1 MLKRWEETSI
11 QENLPERHCEEHYI
25 NGPSKHWS
33 QQVLGFSEMAGSAIF
48 SNVAYTSYL
57 ASQIQFPNTQN
68 RDNLYFKGIITYTKK
83 V

>member
-1 MLKRWEETSI
+1 MF
-11 QENLPERHCEEHYI
+11 Y
-25 NGPSKHWS
+25 WS

-68 RDNLYFKGIITYTKK
+68 NRDNLYFKGIITYTKSI